1 MIVIFVKFLPKLYLK
16 FAFLRFIFYYSNMLI
31 EFSVNNFKSIKDD
44 LTLNMMDF
52 DDSSKKLPS
61 VVLYGA
67 NASGKSNVLQAMK
80 MMQRIVLNLD
90 RTMLSTDELPY
101 NPFRLSSQTEN
112 APTSFDVVFEKDSKK
127 YKYGFSYNSKKIVSE
142 YLLVYET
149 SRPTTIFEFEKNVFK
164 PNSKIPGLKKI
175 VKPENFLYLWEADK
189 LMIEPAKIVLEWFAK
204 FIHISFDDEG
214 GLRGIFSP
222 RWLDFLDDKSKKN
235 MVVAFLQSADTGIKD
250 VLKDVSK
257 LKRQKRKMSDGSV
270 EDVFV
275 ESRSVKTTH
284 EKFGVKNKKDGFVE
298 FDLFDDESTGT
309 KKMFFIAELFI
320 AALLEGNTLF
330 LDEMDANLHPILTRA
345 LVEFFNDPKINT
357 KGAQLVFTSQDTNL
371 LDLSL
376 FKKDQIFFVEKDKF
390 GVSHLASLS
399 DYNNIRS
406 SEKVEK
412 NYILGKYGAIPYIG
426 DFDFFKKA

>member
-1 MIVIFVKFLPKLYLK
+1 
-16 FAFLRFIFYYSNMLI
+16 MLI

-189 LMIEPAKIVLEWFAK
+189 RMVEPAKVVLEWFAK
-204 FIHISFDDEG
+204 FTYISFDAEG
-214 GLRGIFSP
+214 GLRGIFPPS
-222 RWLDFLDDKSKKN
+222 WLDFLDNKSKKN
-235 MVVAFLQSADTGIKD
+235 MVVAFLQAADTGIKD
-250 VLKDVSK
+250 VVKSISSLKK
-257 LKRQKRKMSDGSV
+257 HKRKMPDGSV
-270 EDVFV
+270 EDVFI

-284 EKFGVKNKKDGFVE
+284 EKFGAKNKKEGLVE
-298 FDLFDDESTGT
+298 FDLFNDESTGT
-309 KKMFFIAELFI
+309 KKIFFIAELFI
-320 AALLEGNTLF
+320 ASLLEGNTLF

-345 LVEFFNDPKINT
+345 LIEFFNDPEINT
-357 KGAQLVFTSQDTNL
+357 RGAQLVLTSQDTNL
-371 LDLSL
+371 LDLTL

-390 GVSHLASLS
+390 GSSHLASLS
-399 DYNNIRS
+399 DYNNIRN